1 MNRSAIV
8 AKIGEIA
15 ERVAQPEGIEIVE
28 VDLKGAG
35 RHQVLLI
42 VIDRPPDVAGG
53 APSDK
58 PPGVTHGDCEFIS
71 QQVGAIL
78 DAEDVVRG
86 AYNLEVSS
94 PGVER
99 KLRKW
104 KDWERFVGEKA
115 KVVLREPVGASPS
128 PENPAGGLKYF
139 EGVIAG
145 ADVGT
150 QAVTVELPG
159 GAAVTFPVEKVDRA
173 NLKFEW

>member
-1 MNRSAIV
+1 MNRTGIV
-8 AKIGEIA
+8 TKIEEIA

-42 VIDRPPDVAGG
+42 VID
-53 APSDK
+53 K
-58 PPGVTHGDCEFIS
+58 LTGVTHGDCEFIS
-71 QQVGAIL
+71 QQVGTIL
-78 DAEDVVRG
+78 DVEDVVKG

-99 KLRKW
+99 KLLKW

-115 KVVLREPVGASPS
+115 KVVLREPLH
-128 PENPAGGLKYF
+128 PAALNKDLKYF
-139 EGVIAG
+139 EGMIAR
-145 ADVGT
+145 ADGQQHT
-150 QAVTVELPG
+150 VTVELG
-159 GAAVTFPVEKVDRA
+159 DGAEVTFPVDQVDRA